1 MCRFLYVYILHCSQ
15 HDDSKCILPEGTYPI
30 FREQK
35 RERERESGEDRVDKD
50 KKKQRLN
57 HIDDMISYIICFE
70 SIRMH

>member
-50 KKKQRLN
+50 KKNK
-57 HIDDMISYIICFE
+57 D
-70 SIRMH
+70 